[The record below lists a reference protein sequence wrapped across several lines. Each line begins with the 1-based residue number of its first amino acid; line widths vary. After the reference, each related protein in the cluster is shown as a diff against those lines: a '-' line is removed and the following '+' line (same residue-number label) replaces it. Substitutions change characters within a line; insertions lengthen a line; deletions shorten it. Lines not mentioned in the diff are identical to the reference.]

1 MLSEVGSSKRVVR
14 KVCPFYS
21 LYRDSLRRNLT
32 NSFHISTDHGA
43 CPEILWN
50 KEVYPK
56 STLLGGY
63 DPGFLPRETP
73 RKLVHSHQR
82 SGMFLI
88 STTSNTYNQVRQL
101 RYDNI
106 VSPTAPISS
115 VNFTSLL
122 ESFPSSLPTSSPP
135 KADLTSVHTILPTYL
150 APRAKTEQGKR
161 THGRGSAVSPFEDI
175 RK

>member
-1 MLSEVGSSKRVVR
+1 MLLEEGSSKRVVR
-14 KVCPFYS
+14 KACPFS
-21 LYRDSLRRNLT
+21 SQCDERTLT
-32 NSFHISTDHGA
+32 SSIHISTDYGA
-43 CPEILWN
+43 CPEILWD

-56 STLLGGY
+56 STLLGGH
-63 DPGFLPRETP
+63 DPRFLPRETP

-82 SGMFLI
+82 SSMFPIDLAFPLLI
-88 STTSNTYNQVRQL
+88 DIQVRQL

-106 VSPTAPISS
+106 VSPTAPLSS